1 MRHVPFSD
9 TASAK
14 AAKLSWEKPMPASD
28 KIDIDRQGMRPAMPC
43 IQQLKGKLLLTFC
56 QERYLKEVSH
66 LSCLCFWKDVR
77 VAERISNRHKLA
89 IEWLLI
95 QWAIRCIQHVYSLYL
110 AGSVNF
116 FKAEQKSSLLAS
128 WLSPNRKKCREWAPK
143 DTSKAVNL
151 EIVAAVPQI
160 GRAGVGSSGLTP
172 ATPVWSGLLQPGASF
187 LRMEAGPLSPTE
199 EKHTPGRGGTMASVR
214 VIIRAIVNYLYPVT
228 DDKHSLLMLPF
239 RILSSK
245 VGTEQCMEFG
255 AAHCWAQRASWH
267 VVCSKAIAHKGQA
280 MPAA

>member
-1 MRHVPFSD
+1 MGHVPFSD

-28 KIDIDRQGMRPAMPC
+28 KIDKACALQCPASSSW
-43 IQQLKGKLLLTFC
+43 KGNCSWRFVKNDTWKKSAT
-56 QERYLKEVSH
+56 YLACAFGRMSELQKGYQ
-66 LSCLCFWKDVR
+66 
-77 VAERISNRHKLA
+77 IGTN
-89 IEWLLI
+89 WLLI
-95 QWAIRCIQHVYSLYL
+95 QWAIRYVQHVYSLYL

-199 EKHTPGRGGTMASVR
+199 EKHTWRGGTIASVR

-228 DDKHSLLMLPF
+228 DDKHWLLMLPF

-267 VVCSKAIAHKGQA
+267 VVCSKAIAHFKGQA